1 MEELVRILLKWYRK
15 ILLLSALAAV
25 LSAFVAFLLPEY
37 YTASNIFIPA
47 NPHLMDRTNLFSL
60 QGKDET
66 VYLFGGPNDIYRI
79 FTMAQSRKLE
89 NYIIDKFNLYNHY
102 EIDTTDRVA
111 EYWVKEALHSYF
123 KLQKTPQGM
132 VEVAVTD
139 KDPVFAADMANAIV
153 QRLDTLNKEIVFENK
168 RKTLKMYAN
177 QKEVKYHELQML
189 KDSLLSS
196 IKQNPKDTITAKL
209 LKDVIKGVMGE
220 YNTSKIIYE
229 QQLTAVNE
237 PFSTIYVLESA
248 VPPVKRSKPVRWVIV
263 LSATL
268 AAFLAGILYALL
280 AERYKEIK
288 ATFNKASEPQHG

>member
-1 MEELVRILLKWYRK
+1 MEELIRILLKWYRK
-15 ILLLSALAAV
+15 ILLVTALAAI
-25 LSAFVAFLLPEY
+25 LSAVVALLLPEY

-89 NYIIDKFNLYNHY
+89 DYVIKKFDLYRHY
-102 EIDTTDRVA
+102 NIDTTDRIA
-111 EYWVKEALHSYF
+111 EYWVKEALHTYF
-123 KLQKTPQGM
+123 KLQKTNQGM

-139 KDPVFAADMANAIV
+139 KDPIFAADMANAIV

-168 RKTLKMYAN
+168 RNTLKMYAK
-177 QKEVKYHELQML
+177 QEQVKSQELSVL
-189 KDSLLSS
+189 KDSLLNT
-196 IKQNPKDTITAKL
+196 IKQNPKDSITAKL
-209 LKDVIKGVMGE
+209 LKDLVKNAMSE

-263 LSATL
+263 LSATIGALL
-268 AAFLAGILYALL
+268 AMLLFALL
-280 AERYKEIK
+280 AERYQEIK
-288 ATFNKASEPQHG
+288 ATFDKAQKPQNG